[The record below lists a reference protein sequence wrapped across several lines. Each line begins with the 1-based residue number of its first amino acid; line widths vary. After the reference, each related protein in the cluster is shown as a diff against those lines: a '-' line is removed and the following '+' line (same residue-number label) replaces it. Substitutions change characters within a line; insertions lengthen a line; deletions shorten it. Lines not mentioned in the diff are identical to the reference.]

1 MKNLHLVGL
10 LRPQQWLKNLIV
22 FLPVFF
28 SGNLFDVACLKAA
41 AGIFMT
47 FCMMSSAVYCL
58 NDLLDAED
66 DRRHPVKCKRPVA
79 AGDISKRTAL
89 LMAGA
94 LALLSVTVSLYLP
107 VNNPPATAALLTAYA
122 LLNAAYCLRLKRY
135 AIVDVFT
142 IASGFVLRLVAGGV
156 GCSIWLSPWMVCL
169 TFLLSLFL
177 AFAKRRDD
185 VLLSEQKGIIARP
198 NIVRYNLPF
207 LNQVLSII
215 GTATIVCYILYTVSP
230 EVMERMDCEYVY
242 TTSVFVLAGILRY
255 LQITMVDLN
264 SGSPTKILL
273 KDRFIHCCLS
283 GWGLLFAA
291 IIYL

>member
-1 MKNLHLVGL
+1 MKKLHLVRL

-28 SGNLFDVACLKAA
+28 SGNLFDAACLKAS
-41 AGIFMT
+41 AGIFMA

-79 AGDISKRTAL
+79 AGDVSERAAL

-107 VNNPPATAALLTAYA
+107 VNNPSVTAALLTAYA
-122 LLNAAYCLRLKRY
+122 LLNAAYCFRLKRY